1 MPAPWVKWNL
11 AGMFDR
17 TIRPYLL
24 ILCLVLAVSFLAGTI
39 APSSIR
45 RQMTEMFQAIA
56 GNYRGLAGGMLF
68 FNILLQ
74 NVMATI
80 FVLISGVIG
89 GVIPALAIGSNGFGL
104 GVLYRQAAEASGYW
118 KAALKVLPYGVFE
131 IPALLIAASYGL
143 WLGVM
148 VVRRVRG
155 KESTLL
161 RVQLEHAFR
170 RYFAVVFPLLVVAAA
185 IETVLILRLE

>member
-1 MPAPWVKWNL
+1 MNP

-17 TIRPYLL
+17 TIKPY
-24 ILCLVLAVSFLAGTI
+24 ILVLTLIFAASFLAGTM
-39 APSSIR
+39 APPAIR
-45 RQMTEMFQAIA
+45 QQMGEVFQAVV

-68 FNILLQ
+68 FNILVQ

-80 FVLISGVIG
+80 FVILSGTVVGIIPTFAIS
-89 GVIPALAIGSNGFGL
+89 SNGFGL
-104 GVLYRQAAEASGYW
+104 GVLYRQASDASGYS

-148 VVRRVRG
+148 VVRRMRG
-155 KESTLL
+155 KEPVLL
-161 RVQLEHAFR
+161 RIHMEHAFR
-170 RYFAVVFPLLVVAAA
+170 RYFAIVFPLLIVAAA
-185 IETVLILRLE
+185 IETTLILWLQ

>member
-1 MPAPWVKWNL
+1 MNL

-24 ILCLVLAVSFLAGTI
+24 VLILIFAASFLAGTV
-39 APSSIR
+39 APSAIR
-45 RQMTEMFQAIA
+45 QQMAEMFQVVV

-68 FNILLQ
+68 FNILVQ

-80 FVLISGVIG
+80 FVILSGVIVG
-89 GVIPALAIGSNGFGL
+89 IIPTFAISSNGFGL
-104 GVLYRQAAEASGYW
+104 GVLYRQASEVSGYS
-118 KAALKVLPYGVFE
+118 KAAIKILPYGVFE

-143 WLGVM
+143 WIGVM
-148 VVRRVRG
+148 AIRRMRG

-161 RVQLEHAFR
+161 RFHMEHAFR
-170 RYFAVVFPLLVVAAA
+170 RYFAVVFPLLIVAAA
-185 IETVLILRLE
+185 IETALILWLP